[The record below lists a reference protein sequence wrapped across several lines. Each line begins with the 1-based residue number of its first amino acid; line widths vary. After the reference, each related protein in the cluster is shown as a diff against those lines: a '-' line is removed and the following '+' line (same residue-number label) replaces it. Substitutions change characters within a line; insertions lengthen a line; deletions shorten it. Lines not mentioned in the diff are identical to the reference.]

1 MRNSNQHPVHS
12 TKLTLLTAPFLTIY
26 LRARKETSLFM
37 LLAVLIPTLAFAQ
50 KSKPLRGSGRIVE
63 KTYAFR
69 SFDKIQVKDLVGKVE
84 VQVGKDFSVAL
95 KADDNLVDM
104 ILITE
109 ENGQLWVQ
117 IRDNDRNRKYIEDT
131 HILVKIT
138 LPEIS
143 VLQYKGNSNIELKGL
158 TGRYFRLETEGNGD
172 CEIVGSID
180 QLDIEKTG
188 NGDVKAEQVKAK
200 KVKIETY
207 GNGNT
212 QVYATETVSVKGS
225 GNGDVIIS
233 GPATLEPGSALKGNG
248 DIQRKNQR

>member
-12 TKLTLLTAPFLTIY
+12 TKLAFLTAPFLAIY
-26 LRARKETSLFM
+26 LRVSKETSLFM

-138 LPEIS
+138 LPEIA

-248 DIQRKNQR
+248 DIQ